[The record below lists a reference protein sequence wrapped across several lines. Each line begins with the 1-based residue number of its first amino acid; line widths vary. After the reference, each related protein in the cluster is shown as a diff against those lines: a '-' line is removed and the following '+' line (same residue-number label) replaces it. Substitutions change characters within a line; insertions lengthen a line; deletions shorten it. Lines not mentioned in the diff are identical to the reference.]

1 MHLGLSLRFLLIW
14 CFQFLS
20 LNDDLSD
27 HNIRKFNFNLRQ
39 LHKEKQNIQ
48 KQRISFNKKQNIWNS
63 IYNKY
68 PASTC
73 SVQGNNDNQNTR
85 SEADLLNR
93 LEKAFNKVTMQTKET
108 KEKYRKLEIQTV
120 VQEKTI
126 INLETKLKDT
136 KLNCPA
142 EGKKQKFCTE
152 IRLLRST
159 VKSLEKRLASEKQ
172 LVKNVRNINRKES
185 KRLNE
190 KVKYR
195 EGIAVKTRTEK
206 NLEATAKNLEIE
218 ELNNKIC
225 MIEIES
231 KTSKTN
237 LQDEMEN
244 VEILQDLQEGIVDL
258 TVKSQNGRYAFD
270 TRTDV
275 CVMDLLDCGIAYEE
289 VSHAIKS
296 VMYMCGLK
304 SRNDVYPK
312 KDYVANCNM

>member
-1 MHLGLSLRFLLIW
+1 
-14 CFQFLS
+14 
-20 LNDDLSD
+20 
-27 HNIRKFNFNLRQ
+27 
-39 LHKEKQNIQ
+39 
-48 KQRISFNKKQNIWNS
+48 
-63 IYNKY
+63 
-68 PASTC
+68 
-73 SVQGNNDNQNTR
+73 
-85 SEADLLNR
+85 
-93 LEKAFNKVTMQTKET
+93 
-108 KEKYRKLEIQTV
+108 
-120 VQEKTI
+120 
-126 INLETKLKDT
+126 
-136 KLNCPA
+136 
-142 EGKKQKFCTE
+142 
-152 IRLLRST
+152 

-275 CVMDLLDCGIAYEE
+275 CVVDLLDCGIAYEE